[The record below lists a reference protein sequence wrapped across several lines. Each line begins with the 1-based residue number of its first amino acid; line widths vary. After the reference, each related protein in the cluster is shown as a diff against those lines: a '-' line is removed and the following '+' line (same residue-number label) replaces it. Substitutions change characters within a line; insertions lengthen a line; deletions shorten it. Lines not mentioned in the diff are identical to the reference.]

1 MSRRAG
7 RSIFERLC
15 HGIPARLSLRHHAD
29 PAVLSV
35 TVTPSNPGADVG
47 YTVQATVNCTA
58 NHKLILNVVG
68 SDGYTNNSVLI
79 SDQKVDT
86 VEISVPGGAGGVQ
99 DTITL
104 SIDDVVVRTTS
115 LVFGF

>member
-1 MSRRAG
+1 MRSSAAISAG
-7 RSIFERLC
+7 PKVAR
-15 HGIPARLSLRHHAD
+15 PARRKSEIA
-29 PAVLSV
+29 
-35 TVTPSNPGADVG
+35 
-47 YTVQATVNCTA
+47 
-58 NHKLILNVVG
+58 G

-99 DTITL
+99 DVITL